1 MAKPENSDRHP
12 QRRKRR
18 RHGYRGYGSQL
29 RSNPGGAIHW
39 GRGFGG
45 IGFPGEDGGLLL
57 PESGILPENLR
68 AGSLRDEA

>member
-12 QRRKRR
+12 QKKKRR

-29 RSNPGGAIHW
+29 RANPGGTIHW

-45 IGFPGEDGGLLL
+45 VGFPGEDGSLLL
-57 PESGILPENLR
+57 PESGILSQNLR
-68 AGSLRDEA
+68 VEIAREEA